1 MVQPHKVG
9 DSISLLRIAVANPT
23 SLAKNA
29 LNFNSLPFD
38 ACFVS
43 ETSATGYVKNSLA
56 KI

>member
-43 ETSATGYVKNSLA
+43 ETSATGYVKNS
-56 KI
+56 